1 MGHPIDHY
9 SKIKKELV
17 PSDDPEVGEEI
28 SESRKPRQP
37 EDQQVVR
44 DLRQLGKRVLL
55 VHAAVRHVVDEDDV
69 EVAHDNDTVA
79 QLLQRPRVVSDVE
92 RRADLGVH
100 IVSVCTQYEQ
110 HRDKS

>member
-17 PSDDPEVGEEI
+17 PSDGPEVGEEI
-28 SESRKPRQP
+28 SESRKPCQP

-92 RRADLGVH
+92 RRADLAVH